1 MVPPERWELFGRE
14 GVLTCGHPVT
24 EPPDQ
29 ELIERCL
36 GGRTEAFGL
45 LVDRYQHRLYGTLVH
60 VVGSAE
66 QARDVAQDAF
76 LHAFEKLATFRGQ
89 SAFYSWLFRIA
100 LNAAVSARRKTSRI
114 QYSIDAARE
123 ATGEEPVDGHAGAAP
138 WQALHVADRQRI
150 VQQALAELPEEY
162 RTALV
167 LKEMDELK
175 YEEIAEILDIPIG
188 TVRSRIH
195 RGRQE
200 LRAKLQTVLQAE
212 E

>member
-1 MVPPERWELFGRE
+1 MSGRLGTLAAPPASQLWSI
-14 GVLTCGHPVT
+14 TVT
-24 EPPDQ
+24 DTPDQ

-36 GGRTEAFGL
+36 AGRTEAFGL
-45 LVDRYQHRLYGTLVH
+45 LVERYQHRLYGTLVH
-60 VVGSAE
+60 VVGSTD

-114 QYSIDAARE
+114 QGSIEAARE
-123 ATGEEPVDGHAGAAP
+123 ATGDEPVDGRDGAVP
-138 WQALHVADRQRI
+138 WHRLHVTDRQRM
-150 VQQALAELPEEY
+150 VQRALAELPEEY

-175 YEEIAEILDIPIG
+175 YEEIAEILEIPIG

-195 RGRQE
+195 RARQE
-200 LRAKLQTVLQAE
+200 LRGRLQTVLQAE